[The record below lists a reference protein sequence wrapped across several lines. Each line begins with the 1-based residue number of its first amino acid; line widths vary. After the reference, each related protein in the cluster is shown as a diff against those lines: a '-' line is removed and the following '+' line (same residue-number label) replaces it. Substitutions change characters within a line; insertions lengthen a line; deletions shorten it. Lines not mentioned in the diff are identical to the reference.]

1 MAKEYFCCYHSYLEA
16 MEQLN
21 DAERGRLFTACLIY
35 SKTGEAQKLGGNERF
50 VFPAFRSQIDRD
62 NANYEERC
70 RKQSENIKK
79 RWNKSVNEGIPND
92 TSVYHGIPTCT
103 NDTNEKE
110 KEKEK
115 EKTKEKEKER
125 VKEKVAS
132 GAAPSAR
139 FIPPTVED
147 VAFYCQQRQN
157 GIDPQSF
164 VDFYASKG
172 WMVGKTKMSDWKAS
186 VRTWEQRRKQEQKQA
201 VVFHQKPTKADE
213 LDAFYQMAAQF
224 AEGD

>member
-62 NANYEERC
+62 NANYEETC
-70 RKQSENIKK
+70 KK
-79 RWNKSVNEGIPND
+79 RSKSASMRWDAND
-92 TSVYHGIPTCT
+92 ANASKCMQSDA
-103 NDTNEKE
+103 NDA
-110 KEKEK
+110 KEK
-115 EKTKEKEKER
+115 EKTKAKKKEKEKES
-125 VKEKVAS
+125 KEKVAS
-132 GAAPSAR
+132 GDAPSAR
-139 FIPPTVED
+139 FVPPTVED

-224 AEGD
+224 AEGG